1 MALKSHS
8 KKHLTKLLEHLEESH
23 SQLQQ
28 LLCDFVTQILTNT
41 KNWMANPD
49 NNMTFKEAV
58 AKVTAANTTLLEYI
72 ERIPDDPRLSPELK
86 LSESENVPPP
96 SCPHDSCAAVS
107 ANVLMKLEMVETT
120 LSSLRNTQRI
130 EAIEQTMSTQQ
141 ENVSTWQCDIEEWLK
156 TLSKTQTQ
164 HFQMLQTQLNERD
177 RNSNKVNKDI
187 VSLKENQINVN
198 NEIEKLSLKV
208 QENENKFQKMCEDL
222 QIQSDSNNN
231 MKLEIKRHSDVIF
244 NMGINA
250 KANSLLRSN
259 IQNLSSKYSMIC
271 NIVQQRLM
279 PIDQLMQ
286 MLNQI
291 STTSR
296 QKWTKVE
303 SIEKDIVNM
312 SMEIRSIGVL
322 SSALGFIALGS
333 ETDKSTS
340 LLQFHVVWSNIGKHF
355 NPKTGRFTAPCDG
368 IYIAHLAVRQASD
381 KSIKMLLECQHKQ
394 GTENIGNVNATPE
407 HKQASCSPVFAME
420 RGDVLCFLSL
430 ESEEY
435 IGECKFSCF
444 LLKIN

>member
-107 ANVLMKLEMVETT
+107 GDILANVLMKLEMVETT

-312 SMEIRSIGVL
+312 SMEIRSIG
-322 SSALGFIALGS
+322 
-333 ETDKSTS
+333 
-340 LLQFHVVWSNIGKHF
+340 
-355 NPKTGRFTAPCDG
+355 RFTAPCDG